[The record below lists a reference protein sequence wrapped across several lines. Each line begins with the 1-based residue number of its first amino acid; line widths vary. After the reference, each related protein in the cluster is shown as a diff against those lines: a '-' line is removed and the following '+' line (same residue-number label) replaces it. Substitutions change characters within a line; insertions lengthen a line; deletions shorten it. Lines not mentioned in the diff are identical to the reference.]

1 MKSRLLGL
9 DALRGAAALLVLW
22 MHLHLSHHVSI
33 YPPRGHLAVDF
44 FFMLSGY
51 VMARTYEGHM
61 RGGVWFLRKRIR
73 RLWPTVAAGSLFG
86 LALIWR
92 TGGDWPLVA
101 ALNLLLIPAL
111 FGAAAFPLNTPIWSI
126 FFELLANAVHGGWLH
141 KWRNSHLTVLAATA
155 GLASLALAVRFHSYS
170 LGSNTGDFIGGFPRV
185 LFAYF
190 YGVLLWRIWR
200 DQPPLRVPPA
210 VLVPIA
216 IFLFT
221 PREPISD
228 FLFVA
233 LACPTL
239 IAIGI
244 VASPGRWAAV
254 AGALSFPLYAV
265 HRPILGIVAALG
277 IGWQAGAAGSI
288 LAAAA
293 LLMISEQSRRSLVFV
308 KATSAA

>member
-101 ALNLLLIPAL
+101 ALNLLLIPAVRRRCVPAQYADMVDL
-111 FGAAAFPLNTPIWSI
+111 LRARRQCRPRWMAPQMAEWPSDGARCHCWS
-126 FFELLANAVHGGWLH
+126 
-141 KWRNSHLTVLAATA
+141 S
-155 GLASLALAVRFHSYS
+155 
-170 LGSNTGDFIGGFPRV
+170 
-185 LFAYF
+185 
-190 YGVLLWRIWR
+190 
-200 DQPPLRVPPA
+200 
-210 VLVPIA
+210 
-216 IFLFT
+216 
-221 PREPISD
+221 
-228 FLFVA
+228 
-233 LACPTL
+233 
-239 IAIGI
+239 
-244 VASPGRWAAV
+244 
-254 AGALSFPLYAV
+254 
-265 HRPILGIVAALG
+265 
-277 IGWQAGAAGSI
+277 
-288 LAAAA
+288 
-293 LLMISEQSRRSLVFV
+293 
-308 KATSAA
+308 

>member
-126 FFELLANAVHGGWLH
+126 FFELLV
-141 KWRNSHLTVLAATA
+141 
-155 GLASLALAVRFHSYS
+155 LAVRFHSYS

-293 LLMISEQSRRSLVFV
+293 LLMISEQSRRAISYERG
-308 KATSAA
+308 KAAVGTG